1 GRRARAGRDRFRG
14 PGAGL
19 AQVDVDVDEPR
30 ADDLARAVHALRC
43 RGRLEALS
51 DALDL
56 ALGDQHILHAVR
68 GVCRVDDAAVLDEQT
83 HGASP
88 LLPASRSNTP
98 IRTATPFVT
107 WSRITEYGPSATSGE
122 SSMPRLTGPG
132 CMINTSG
139 RAWLASFST
148 WSPPQ
153 RAFGP
158 RSVRSSGSAC
168 VGCSCAPSPACTI
181 EHGSV
186 RASSSAAPAE
196 EWRTMTTS
204 GLIAAIVFA
213 VSMKLS
219 PFVVLEPPAEK
230 LMTSAESHLPAIS
243 NEVRVRVDGS

>member
-1 GRRARAGRDRFRG
+1 MWTWAPVSSARRVSRATIPSSAAAGAPGSPGAVRPRRGEDVVGDGAVVVNGTRVRHARDRGEPTRRRSARARRDG
-14 PGAGL
+14 LLVLVAGL

-30 ADDLARAVHALRC
+30 ADDLARGVHDLRS

-56 ALGDQHILHAVR
+56 AVGDQHILHAVR

-139 RAWLASFST
+139 RAWLASFSSV
-148 WSPPQ
+148 SPQ
-153 RAFGP
+153 
-158 RSVRSSGSAC
+158 
-168 VGCSCAPSPACTI
+168 
-181 EHGSV
+181 
-186 RASSSAAPAE
+186 
-196 EWRTMTTS
+196 
-204 GLIAAIVFA
+204 
-213 VSMKLS
+213 
-219 PFVVLEPPAEK
+219 
-230 LMTSAESHLPAIS
+230 
-243 NEVRVRVDGS
+243 